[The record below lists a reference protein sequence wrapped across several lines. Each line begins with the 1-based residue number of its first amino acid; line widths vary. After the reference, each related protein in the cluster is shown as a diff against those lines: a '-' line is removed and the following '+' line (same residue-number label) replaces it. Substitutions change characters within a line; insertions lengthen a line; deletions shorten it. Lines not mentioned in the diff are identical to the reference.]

1 MVALAVL
8 LMTVV
13 VVKSNSSLRLLALI
27 GLALL
32 PLSMDKE
39 LLFPYFCIVKF
50 ILQISQK
57 INKTLQDIEI

>member
-1 MVALAVL
+1 
-8 LMTVV
+8 MTVV
-13 VVKSNSSLRLLALI
+13 VVKSNSSLRLLAL
-27 GLALL
+27 L

-39 LLFPYFCIVKF
+39 LLFRYFCIVKF